1 MLITIYNNAPR
12 RREAFTQEFGLLFKG
27 EVNMAGLQSQSC
39 FCVFMD
45 RVGVEVLNFHRKKNK
60 QEKSKHCNKLEH

>member
-45 RVGVEVLNFHRKKNK
+45 ESESRSLTSTEKKI
-60 QEKSKHCNKLEH
+60 SKKKASIVIK